1 MASEPASS
9 DTQTI
14 SAEEEGSS
22 GPELSGPGIW
32 ELFRTWAGV
41 GFQSFG
47 GGASAQFLIQ
57 EAFIEK
63 HAWITREEY
72 LHLWGLCV
80 FVPGVNM
87 ISFTVLLGRKLGGVW
102 GIAASLGGLLGPS
115 AIITCLL
122 AALFKHIQG
131 IAAVQS
137 VLRGVIPATAGVM
150 LLVGVNFARP
160 LLRRAYTEGYAVLLV
175 SGLFII
181 VCALAVIFLKLS
193 VIVVI
198 LGAIALGA
206 AIFTPRKRPA
216 LSDRKRVG

>member
-1 MASEPASS
+1 MTTTDEGVDA
-9 DTQTI
+9 
-14 SAEEEGSS
+14 AETAEQR
-22 GPELSGPGIW
+22 PGLW
-32 ELFRTWAGV
+32 PLFRTWAGV

-57 EAFIEK
+57 QAFIDRQG
-63 HAWITREEY
+63 WITREEY

-87 ISFTVLLGRKLGGVW
+87 ISFTVLVGQKLGGVR
-102 GIAASLGGLLGPS
+102 GIIASLGGLLLPS
-115 AIITCLL
+115 AAITCLL
-122 AALFKHIQG
+122 AAIFKHIQDVK
-131 IAAVQS
+131 AVQA

-150 LLVGVNFARP
+150 LLVGLNFARP

-175 SGLFII
+175 SAAFILA
-181 VCALAVIFLKLS
+181 CALIVIFLKVT

-206 AIFTPRKRPA
+206 LIFTPRKRRLRPENE
-216 LSDRKRVG
+216 RVGEP

>member
-1 MASEPASS
+1 MTTTDRDVDAMEA
-9 DTQTI
+9 
-14 SAEEEGSS
+14 AEQR
-22 GPELSGPGIW
+22 PGLW
-32 ELFRTWAGV
+32 PLFRTWAGV

-57 EAFIEK
+57 QAFIER
-63 HAWITREEY
+63 HGWITREEY

-87 ISFTVLLGRKLGGVW
+87 ISFTVLVGRKLGGVK
-102 GIAASLGGLLGPS
+102 GIVASLAGLLLPS
-115 AIITCLL
+115 AAITCLL
-122 AALFKHIQG
+122 AAIFQHIQG
-131 IAAVQS
+131 SHAVQS

-150 LLVGVNFARP
+150 LLVGLNFARP

-175 SGLFII
+175 SAAFIAI
-181 VCALAVIFLKLS
+181 CALIVIVLKLT

-206 AIFTPRKRPA
+206 VIFTPWTRKRHLRAEHERAGEP
-216 LSDRKRVG
+216 

>member
-1 MASEPASS
+1 MTATDNEI
-9 DTQTI
+9 DTI
-14 SAEEEGSS
+14 EAEEQR
-22 GPELSGPGIW
+22 PGLW
-32 ELFRTWAGV
+32 PLFRTWAGV

-57 EAFIEK
+57 QAFIDRQG
-63 HAWITREEY
+63 WITREEY

-87 ISFTVLLGRKLGGVW
+87 ISFTVLVGRKLGGVK
-102 GIAASLGGLLGPS
+102 GIVASLAGLLLPS
-115 AIITCLL
+115 AAITCLL
-122 AALFKHIQG
+122 AAIFVHIQG
-131 IAAVQS
+131 IEAVQA

-150 LLVGVNFARP
+150 LLVGLNFARP

-175 SGLFII
+175 SAAFILA
-181 VCALAVIFLKLS
+181 CALVVIFLKVT

-206 AIFTPRKRPA
+206 LIFTPRKRHRRAEHERAGEP
-216 LSDRKRVG
+216 